1 MCPPEG
7 VILPSKVPYRS
18 YAECDE
24 NENPKGFQTPTRKLE
39 IYSETLL
46 QNGYDPIPV
55 LESSLPRQ
63 RDDKFPLQ
71 LSGSKIV
78 AFCHSQHRNI
88 GSLRRLMPDPIL
100 ETSKETAETRNINNG
115 DWTKVTTSVGH
126 FVARAKLVKNIEPGS
141 VFVQHGWWIEGA
153 ADTHYSPDNPMAA
166 NMNRAIPTDTA
177 DPISGSIPLRNSA
190 CDVERMDGW

>member
-1 MCPPEG
+1 
-7 VILPSKVPYRS
+7 
-18 YAECDE
+18 
-24 NENPKGFQTPTRKLE
+24 
-39 IYSETLL
+39 
-46 QNGYDPIPV
+46 
-55 LESSLPRQ
+55 
-63 RDDKFPLQ
+63 
-71 LSGSKIV
+71 
-78 AFCHSQHRNI
+78 
-88 GSLRRLMPDPIL
+88 MPDPIL
-100 ETSKETAETRNINNG
+100 EISKETAETRNINNG
-115 DWTKVTTSVGH
+115 DWTKVTKPVGH